1 VARFRERVAGDPRFD
16 IRVMS
21 ASEMDFPDGY
31 FDTVISVEAIEHIPD
46 LPRALDEF
54 ARVLRP
60 GGECVITCPNRLFPF
75 ENHGLK
81 IGTREYPG
89 RIPLLTY
96 LPPLHDRWSMARV
109 FTVRTLDKLFES
121 RGLSRHQLDYA
132 WPTFEHG
139 GNRFQPM
146 LRPLFGLM
154 RRLER
159 SPLRFFGTSIVARYE
174 KIASRTK

>member
-1 VARFRERVAGDPRFD
+1 
-16 IRVMS
+16 
-21 ASEMDFPDGY
+21 
-31 FDTVISVEAIEHIPD
+31 
-46 LPRALDEF
+46 
-54 ARVLRP
+54 
-60 GGECVITCPNRLFPF
+60 
-75 ENHGLK
+75 
-81 IGTREYPG
+81 
-89 RIPLLTY
+89 
-96 LPPLHDRWSMARV
+96 MARV